1 VEKNELYYGD
11 NLEVLRQHVKDESV
25 DLIYLDPPFNGRQDY
40 NVLFAEKDGSAPAR
54 RSWLSRMGICM
65 TKSQFRFGIGEWYG
79 KPFASMSPTE
89 RQKYAELQFQ
99 LEAPVL
105 PCPFLSTDDVVAEC
119 SKKGGVCSLRMYER
133 KPDGR
138 VEVDVGR
145 GTLRVTCPNRFEQ
158 DSTIYAWIGEV
169 LLGSIESVPIGQ
181 INFLE
186 RTPLMAAEP
195 VEGGVQPVEEVGRI
209 DNVLAVPGS
218 NPLKWCPVEIQAV
231 YFSGKKMELDFEDI
245 RSGTS
250 QGIPFPLVTRR
261 PDYRSSGPKRLM
273 PQLLV
278 KVPTLR
284 RWGKK
289 MAVVVDE
296 DFFGGMGKM
305 EPVGEVSNCDVAWFV
320 VKFSQGESG
329 FTLERKEVFLTTLE
343 NSQNGLVAAR
353 PVSKERFEK
362 RILDRLPKL
371 SV

>member
-1 VEKNELYYGD
+1 MSK
-11 NLEVLRQHVKDESV
+11 
-25 DLIYLDPPFNGRQDY
+25 P
-40 NVLFAEKDGSAPAR
+40 
-54 RSWLSRMGICM
+54 
-65 TKSQFRFGIGEWYG
+65 QFRFGIGEWYG
-79 KPFASMSPTE
+79 RPFASMSPAE
-89 RQKYAELQFQ
+89 RRRYAELQFQ
-99 LEAPVL
+99 PGSSIP
-105 PCPFLSTDDVVAEC
+105 PCPFLSSGNAVVKC
-119 SKKGGVCSLRMYER
+119 SKKGGVCSLQMYKR
-133 KPDGR
+133 KPDGQ
-138 VEVDVGR
+138 VEVDADR

-158 DSTIYAWIGEV
+158 NSTIYAWIGEV
-169 LLGSIESVPIGQ
+169 LLGTSESVPIGQ

-195 VEGGVQPVEEVGRI
+195 VDDSVPSVEEVGRI

-218 NPLKWCPVEIQAV
+218 VPLRWCPVEIQAV

-245 RSGTS
+245 RSGIH

-273 PQLLV
+273 PQLLI

-296 DFFGGMGKM
+296 DFFGGMGRM

-320 VKFSQGESG
+320 VKFSQGEG
-329 FTLERKEVFLTTLE
+329 VFTLERKEVFLTTLE

-353 PVSKERFEK
+353 PVSKERFES